1 MREFTHK
8 FGRSLIAEA
17 GIEINTKYNFSK
29 TGSDTHSETVTYS
42 IPQQKIK
49 VPGNTT
55 AVVSVH
61 LKTVET
67 TGKVDLATRYSG
79 DMVFEG
85 ARIGVKWDMER
96 IPLNTWTYYV
106 KKNIP
111 GLNKYL
117 ALEDNTKN
125 ILLKGEG
132 SYKVKYGTIA
142 EVNVE
147 FVSHNGKL
155 MDNGYTFEVVPEIV
169 KK

>member
-1 MREFTHK
+1 MGYGED
-8 FGRSLIAEA
+8 SI
-17 GIEINTKYNFSK
+17 KYM
-29 TGSDTHSETVTYS
+29 DV
-42 IPQQKIK
+42 
-49 VPGNTT
+49 
-55 AVVSVH
+55 
-61 LKTVET
+61 LC
-67 TGKVDLATRYSG
+67 
-79 DMVFEG
+79 
-85 ARIGVKWDMER
+85 
-96 IPLNTWTYYV
+96 

-169 KK
+169 KNKSKY